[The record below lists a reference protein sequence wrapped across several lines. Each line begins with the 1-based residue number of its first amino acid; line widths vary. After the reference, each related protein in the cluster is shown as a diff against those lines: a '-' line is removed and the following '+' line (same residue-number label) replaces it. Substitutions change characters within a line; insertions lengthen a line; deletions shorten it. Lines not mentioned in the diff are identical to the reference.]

1 VFRLVSRRPVTAEA
15 RVQSQ
20 ISPCDVYGGQSATGI
35 VPPLNH
41 TRLHLRVAFTRK
53 INARNQGTLSKA
65 SGCCR
70 NCWRSVRAFRVLRH
84 VHLELRCE
92 FREIDVIRNCDN
104 E

>member
-1 VFRLVSRRPVTAEA
+1 MFRPKSVHVIFMVDKVPLVQVFLAVLLSSPV
-15 RVQSQ
+15 
-20 ISPCDVYGGQSATGI
+20 GI

-41 TRLHLRVAFTRK
+41 THLHLRVAFTRK
-53 INARNQGTLSKA
+53 INARNLGTLSKA
-65 SGCCR
+65 SGCCH

-92 FREIDVIRNCDN
+92 FREINVIRNCDN